1 MICSDCPRNCGAV
14 RTPEAGNGVCGYGTT
29 AHIARAAPHF
39 WEEPCVS
46 GEKGSGTVFFC
57 GCALGC
63 VYCQNAEISRGKN
76 RGRAVTPEQ
85 LRQIYFE
92 LIAQGVHNI
101 NLVTASHFTDAVI
114 ESLKDGLPVPV
125 VYNCSGYEKIGTLER
140 LAPYIDIWLPDLKYI
155 DSGLAAKYSH
165 APDYPE
171 VTKAAIIKMHELVGD
186 YKLDENGLIQKGV
199 IIRHLILPGHLENT
213 YRAIDFVAEHFN
225 PGQVLLSLMAQY
237 TPMKVGE
244 GSDNNGPN
252 RKLTA
257 PEYEAAQEYLFQSGF
272 EDGFIQDLD
281 SSGEEFIPDFKG
293 L

>member
-57 GCALGC
+57 GCNLGC
-63 VYCQNAEISRGKN
+63 VFCQNAEISRGSN

-85 LRQIYFE
+85 LRQIYFN

-101 NLVTASHFTDAVI
+101 NLVTATHFTDAVI
-114 ESLKDGLPVPV
+114 ASLQGGLSVPV
-125 VYNCSGYEKIGTLER
+125 VYNCGGYEKIETLTR
-140 LAPYIDIWLPDLKYI
+140 LAPHIDVWMPDLKYT
-155 DSGLAAKYSH
+155 DTALAAEYSH

-171 VTKAAIIKMHELVGD
+171 VAEAAILKMYELAGD
-186 YKLDENGLIQKGV
+186 YQLDKNGLIQKGV

-213 YRAIDFVAEHFN
+213 YRAIDFVTEHFK
-225 PGQVLLSLMAQY
+225 PGQVLFSLMAQY
-237 TPMKVGE
+237 TPMPNG
-244 GSDNNGPN
+244 GPN
-252 RKLTA
+252 RKLTTQ
-257 PEYEAAQEYLFQSGF
+257 EYEAAQEYLFQSGI
-272 EDGFIQDLD
+272 EDGFIQDSD
-281 SSGEEFIPDFKG
+281 SSGEEFIPDFNG
-293 L
+293 IIT